1 MSVGVAPFHDAK
13 GRPARIREHCELPT
27 VAIDARFNEDVATEC
42 DSLFGGV
49 SGIHNADEIQPVR
62 ATTH

>member
-1 MSVGVAPFHDAK
+1 L
-13 GRPARIREHCELPT
+13 PA
-27 VAIDARFNEDVATEC
+27 VAIDARFNEDVATEG

>member
-1 MSVGVAPFHDAK
+1 MSLHSMTPK
-13 GRPARIREHCELPT
+13 RRPARICEHCQLPA
-27 VAIDARFNEDVATEC
+27 VAINARFDEDVAAQG

-49 SGIHNADEIQPVR
+49 SGIRNADEIQPVR